1 MANEGKYWS
10 EDVET
15 KWHPK
20 EGFFDGSSASIVQG
34 LNEASDSKAQAM
46 DRLNFY
52 INRAGSNLSGE
63 DKARLEEAKQM
74 LETLYGGCSDKS
86 ACSDN
91 SCE

>member
-20 EGFFDGSSASIVQG
+20 EGFFDGSAESIAQG
-34 LNEASDSKAQAM
+34 LKEASDSHAQAM

-52 INRAGSNLSGE
+52 INRAGSNLQGE
-63 DKARLEEAKQM
+63 DRARLEESKTI
-74 LETLYGGCSDKS
+74 LESLYGDCSDGG
-86 ACSDN
+86 DD
-91 SCE
+91 SCCN